1 MNGAQIILEKDDL
14 WTAVVLN
21 HQNEQ
26 DVDSGWRKVKKS
38 TEHLST

>member
-1 MNGAQIILEKDDL
+1 MNGAQIILEMDDF

-26 DVDSGWRKVKKS
+26 DVESGCRKVKKS
-38 TEHLST
+38 IEH